1 MEGKIKRRLPCLFLC
16 PAWHQLQQ
24 PITSS
29 PRREREGSSGG
40 VRKALPHSLEGAV
53 RTSAAVSAIYILT
66 FLGSR
71 GQGVSL
77 LFNTRIQVLFR
88 VGGTPRTWEVAS
100 GLAGALG
107 ARVSPLV
114 CPLVPQPPPRV
125 F

>member
-1 MEGKIKRRLPCLFLC
+1 MSLPLPRLAPTTTTNNVFL
-16 PAWHQLQQ
+16 
-24 PITSS
+24 S
-29 PRREREGSSGG
+29 EREGSSGG
-40 VRKALPHSLEGAV
+40 VRKALPHSLEGGV

-66 FLGSR
+66 FLGSW

-107 ARVSPLV
+107 PE
-114 CPLVPQPPPRV
+114 
-125 F
+125 